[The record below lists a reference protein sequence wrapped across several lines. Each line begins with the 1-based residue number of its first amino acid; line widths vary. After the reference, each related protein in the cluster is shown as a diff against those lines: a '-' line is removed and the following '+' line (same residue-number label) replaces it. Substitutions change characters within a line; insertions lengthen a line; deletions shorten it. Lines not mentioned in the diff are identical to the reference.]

1 MAIYNYEIG
10 GNEIKPDTG
19 ESIAAIPENRSLVI
33 EQLTHD
39 EPIHPEAV
47 TGLKTMADVFAHF
60 KPALEVEFE
69 TSEGQPINEELS
81 FSSVADFNVKNLTRN
96 STFLGKVNTE
106 KEFYTGL
113 IKQLR
118 SNKVLQ
124 RALED
129 PQAKSAFI
137 SILEG
142 LKTELEASGIKS

>member
-10 GNEIKPDTG
+10 GNEVKPDAG
-19 ESIAAIPENRSLVI
+19 EAISAIQENRSLVV

-39 EPIHPEAV
+39 EPINPEVV
-47 TGLKTMADVFAHF
+47 TGLKTVEEVFAHF
-60 KPALEVEFE
+60 KPNIEVEFE
-69 TSEGQPINEELS
+69 TAEGEPTKERLA
-81 FSSVADFNVKNLTRN
+81 FKSVADFNVKNLTQN
-96 STFLGKVNTE
+96 SAFLSKVNTE

-129 PQAKSAFI
+129 PEAKAAFI
-137 SILEG
+137 TVLEG
-142 LKTELEASGIKS
+142 IKAELEASQIKE

>member
-10 GNEIKPDTG
+10 GNEIKPDAS
-19 ESIAAIPENRSLVI
+19 EAIAAIPENRSLVI

-39 EPIHPEAV
+39 EPVNPEAV
-47 TGLKTMADVFAHF
+47 TGLKTVEEVFAHF
-60 KPALEVEFE
+60 KPTREIEFE
-69 TSEGQPINEELS
+69 TSEGQPCVEELN

-96 STFLGKVNTE
+96 SEFLSKINTE
-106 KEFYTGL
+106 KDFYTGL

-129 PQAKSAFI
+129 PQAKAAFI
-137 SILEG
+137 EILEG
-142 LKTELEASGIKS
+142 LKTELEASRNKS

>member
-10 GNEIKPDTG
+10 GNEIKPDAG

-39 EPIHPEAV
+39 EPVHPEAV
-47 TGLKTMADVFAHF
+47 KGLKTVEEVFAHF
-60 KPALEVEFE
+60 KPTREIEFE
-69 TSEGQPINEELS
+69 TSEGQPLKEELS
-81 FSSVADFNVKNLTRN
+81 FGSVADFNVKNLTRG
-96 STFLGKVNTE
+96 SEFLSKVNTE
-106 KEFYTGL
+106 KDFYTGL

-129 PQAKSAFI
+129 PEAKAAFI
-137 SILEG
+137 AVLEEV
-142 LKTELEASGIKS
+142 KAELETSRNKS

>member
-10 GNEIKPDTG
+10 GNEIKPDAG

-39 EPIHPEAV
+39 EPVHPEAV
-47 TGLKTMADVFAHF
+47 KGLKTVEEVFVHF
-60 KPALEVEFE
+60 KPAREIEFE
-69 TSEGQPINEELS
+69 TSEGQPLKEELN
-81 FSSVADFNVKNLTRN
+81 FGSVADFNVKNLTRN
-96 STFLGKVNTE
+96 SEFLSKVNTE
-106 KEFYTGL
+106 KDFYTGL

-129 PQAKSAFI
+129 PEAKAAFI
-137 SILEG
+137 AVLEEV
-142 LKTELEASGIKS
+142 KAELETSRNKS